1 MGAGASASSQASLFT
16 AEQKAEI
23 KKQVGVSTSK
33 KWQCHI
39 GEIYF
44 LGLYEVVHMHLW
56 ANGPIRGPRG
66 VLNSVARQATCRIH
80 GPQRTPSC

>member
-33 KWQCHI
+33 KWQDASKAEGDSPHTPQT
-39 GEIYF
+39 
-44 LGLYEVVHMHLW
+44 HMVRQRYDPGW
-56 ANGPIRGPRG
+56 YGRNG
-66 VLNSVARQATCRIH
+66 SVQAPLQLCA
-80 GPQRTPSC
+80 